1 MGTRRRHNVAPVQVT
16 WHNVTTMAYATQVT
30 AIRVGRQGR
39 LVIPAG
45 LRARLGIDAGD
56 SLVVRLEEGRLV
68 LEKRE
73 AVLRR
78 LRDRF
83 RHIPPGVSLAE
94 ELIEERR
101 QEAYRE
107 SDD

>member
-1 MGTRRRHNVAPVQVT
+1 MAQASRRAKV
-16 WHNVTTMAYATQVT
+16 
-30 AIRVGRQGR
+30 RVGRQGR

-45 LRARLGIDAGD
+45 LRTTLGIDAGD

-73 AVLRR
+73 AVVRR

-101 QEAYRE
+101 QEAWRE
-107 SDD
+107 SGE